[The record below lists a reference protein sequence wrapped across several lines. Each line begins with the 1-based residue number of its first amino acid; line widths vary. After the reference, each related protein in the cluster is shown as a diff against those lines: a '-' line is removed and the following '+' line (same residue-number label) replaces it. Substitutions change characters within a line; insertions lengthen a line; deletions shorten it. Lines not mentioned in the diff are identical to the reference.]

1 MTCAADDD
9 DDGDERGW
17 WRKVDEVSTK
27 KSACWPK
34 IRECAFVIVST
45 PPAEG
50 SSASIGDRLHPSP
63 DLPISIRLTTT
74 KFDALLQRGVECET
88 RPQVVQAGGVLSN
101 LNRRPLDI
109 GLPTARRETRPLS
122 DASGYACMA
131 RERGAKLGK
140 PARQAGQETEW
151 SEPTQ
156 RALDR
161 AAPAAIA
168 NAWRF
173 GAGGRRCAFLFGP
186 SARRGLCRS
195 RADSKNSAKNRALWW
210 RRWLLAEHMRPNA
223 APNAGRGQ
231 CGVDLSLRLYQQQPL
246 NPGGTSRGP

>member
-1 MTCAADDD
+1 MTCAADD

-17 WRKVDEVSTK
+17 WRKEDEASTK

-63 DLPISIRLTTT
+63 DLPISIRSTTT

-101 LNRRPLDI
+101 FNRRPLDI

-122 DASGYACMA
+122 DASGSACIA
-131 RERGAKLGK
+131 KEGGGGASLASRLGK
-140 PARQAGQETEW
+140 PVKRPNGASQRNAPSIARPLRRL
-151 SEPTQ
+151 PTHGG
-156 RALDR
+156 L
-161 AAPAAIA
+161 
-168 NAWRF
+168 
-173 GAGGRRCAFLFGP
+173 GGGRRCAFLFGP
-186 SARRGLCRS
+186 SARRGLCCS
-195 RADSKNSAKNRALWW
+195 RADSKNSAKYRALGC
-210 RRWLLAEHMRPNA
+210 RFGAAGFWLSTCARMQRPM
-223 APNAGRGQ
+223 Q
-231 CGVDLSLRLYQQQPL
+231 DEVSVELTYLSASISS
-246 NPGGTSRGP
+246 SR